1 MDFEFKPRGSSKYV
15 EKRFP
20 REKTLMRRK
29 KQEILDR
36 KQRKYR
42 DQKHFASVVVPF
54 FDEVIKSQEEYDMET
69 YGEWSYEYEEMVFNS
84 LYDDY
89 GFVFPINDKLLI
101 CTGFSTY
108 FIS

>member
-29 KQEILDR
+29 NKEVLDR

-42 DQKHFASVVVPF
+42 DQKAFAVITVAFIDGVDDLSKEIYEDAIQQEKWDNEPQYEDDEEFCYECGF
-54 FDEVIKSQEEYDMET
+54 FVSDHLCY
-69 YGEWSYEYEEMVFNS
+69 Y
-84 LYDDY
+84 
-89 GFVFPINDKLLI
+89 
-101 CTGFSTY
+101 
-108 FIS
+108 

>member
-29 KQEILDR
+29 NQEILDR

-42 DQKHFASVVVPF
+42 DQKIFSTMETDF
-54 FDEVIKSQEEYDMET
+54 SEGCEEEYEFFHPEIYQSIKYWEWFNEQME
-69 YGEWSYEYEEMVFNS
+69 EFNYQRRFMMCHGS
-84 LYDDY
+84 PRR
-89 GFVFPINDKLLI
+89 F
-101 CTGFSTY
+101 
-108 FIS
+108 